1 MVMSTQTNVET
12 QQSKQR
18 KYHHN
23 NKSYDNILEMKAS
36 TRNNGTD
43 FFSIFPQGMQD
54 YGMTTQRAI
63 IPLDKLLLLFDVR

>member
-43 FFSIFPQGMQD
+43 FFFYFPSRNAGLWHDDTAGNNTIRQ
-54 YGMTTQRAI
+54 TITAI
-63 IPLDKLLLLFDVR
+63 